1 MAHGIN
7 IYSEIGKLNRV
18 MLHRMGLE
26 LEALVPD
33 NFERLLFDEI
43 PYLKVAQYEHDCFA
57 NVLKENGIKVHYF
70 TDEVAKSIKNENIR
84 KEFVKEFIRDS
95 DVHSNYIAETIE
107 QYLLKLP
114 LETMVDTI
122 IAGIKKADL
131 KINKIDSLG
140 DFVNKDYPY
149 YTDPMPNLYF
159 MRDPGTFIGNT
170 VNINC
175 MKSKAR
181 KRESLMFKYI
191 SLYNKELVPEGT
203 DINVFE
209 GGNFIEGGD
218 ILVLSEEIIAVG
230 ISQRTSAYA
239 IETLAEK
246 LLNQNNTFKKI
257 LVLDIPKRRAFMHLD
272 TVFTMVDHDKFTIH
286 PEIEGSLNIYEVTL
300 GKSGCSQFCS
310 SAYSLEDALKNE
322 LKLPA
327 VQMIRCGGTN
337 IVAAQREQWNDAS
350 NTFAIAP
357 GVVITYER
365 NSITNELLDKSN
377 VKVIAIPS
385 SELSR
390 GRGGPRCMSMPI
402 HRDHIN

>member
-84 KEFVKEFIRDS
+84 KKFVKEFIRDS

-239 IETLAEK
+239 IETLRGQ
-246 LLNQNNTFKKI
+246 LL
-257 LVLDIPKRRAFMHLD
+257 
-272 TVFTMVDHDKFTIH
+272 
-286 PEIEGSLNIYEVTL
+286 
-300 GKSGCSQFCS
+300 
-310 SAYSLEDALKNE
+310 DAL
-322 LKLPA
+322 L
-327 VQMIRCGGTN
+327 
-337 IVAAQREQWNDAS
+337 
-350 NTFAIAP
+350 
-357 GVVITYER
+357 
-365 NSITNELLDKSN
+365 
-377 VKVIAIPS
+377 IAILS
-385 SELSR
+385 SIAFSIIGLEFAVFLGSFAGICNIIPYFGPIISIIPAALVGLITEGLSQAFFATLAMIIVQQIDANILYPR
-390 GRGGPRCMSMPI
+390 IVGSTVGLHPLFVLISVTVGGYYAGILGMVLAVPI
-402 HRDHIN
+402 AGIIKVLLMKKLDLLH